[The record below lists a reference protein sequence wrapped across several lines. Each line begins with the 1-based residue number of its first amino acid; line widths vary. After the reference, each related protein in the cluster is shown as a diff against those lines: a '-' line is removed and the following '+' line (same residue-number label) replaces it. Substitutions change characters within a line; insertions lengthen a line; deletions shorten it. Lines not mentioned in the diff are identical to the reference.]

1 VADWVTVEVNL
12 DPILEPVQPIINSID
27 SVLSFLITILN
38 IVQTI
43 LNVLKVF
50 LVGLLDPLRTI
61 VELIIEEIRDLIRD
75 LRQLGLYL
83 TGDWELI
90 RSEDKFANVVGGFSA
105 YERRMIGRLQDRAD
119 PNRPAFSSSSV
130 ALGAFFY
137 VSSGDIN
144 ELVRVIRAFLKFFG
158 QGDLAGKGSPFGR
171 PTRPEMKYG
180 PVGVSQGAFKNLGQ
194 VSAAEA
200 VPDAVSVTWQMP
212 SGTGGPGQLF
222 SPAPKGFLIH
232 VSTIPDGFNVISLT
246 PKDTNSADVTDLPR
260 VFAAAVD
267 PTTNG
272 ALKLYGGVADIGVA
286 ADSTDFSSVENASPQ
301 APNLVLQKDQNTP
314 LIKPSLLAVGDIPL
328 VANTYFVKTSFL
340 TRTAPGTKYTA
351 TFSRDQLPLAASF
364 IGGSD
369 GFAVIDGST
378 FEPQTYYFRIRALT
392 EDYITKLDLN
402 ASLTNPVSVYGNTD
416 VRPFRFSPEKLREAR
431 NGVLIPEPPGND
443 GDNGSDLTPMSFTGA
458 SSPGVAEFPSATQKS
473 YIQAVQAAIALAVLC
488 RADLTEAA
496 VDEDSTPIFSR
507 NVYNPGYGTGLEG
520 AGRDLMARYG
530 ISPIW
535 FKGNRPQQFRLK
547 MRWLMARIASD
558 LQSRGAPPDSL
569 AAAVVAEAQPLLD
582 FTWRDLDNDYPR
594 LTILESFDAN
604 RVATVE
610 GRGLIPIGT
619 REYTIEYGEDRGIGS
634 NPFCRSNAKK
644 NLNAIYNSPA
654 LAAVRS
660 LQDSVI
666 PDRAPSFLWIVSE
679 GENPADVSLQPT
691 VWVAGEGSADFS
703 PIIYNDNT
711 LRVEYIRNALL
722 DRPTIGGE
730 VLAAAAA
737 VLQLAAAPLARP
749 IGDTQ
754 WIAIRL
760 MPQALAPLD
769 DLLER
774 LDRFLQGIL
783 DGLEGIIDKIVA
795 YIEAIQAR
803 IYQLQALLEQIRALL
818 RALDFFAL
826 PSVSG
831 LVIVESGIDGITT
844 GLVTATN
851 KPSDSTSSYG
861 AGIAV
866 VAGGLPSVLL
876 ELLALILSGG
886 EG

>member
-1 VADWVTVEVNL
+1 MADWVTVEVNL
-12 DPILEPVQPIINSID
+12 DPLLEPVQPIIDSID

-43 LNVLKVF
+43 LNVIKVF
-50 LVGLLDPLRTI
+50 LVGLLDPLRAI
-61 VELIIEEIRDLIRD
+61 VELIIEEIRTLIRD

-83 TGDWELI
+83 TGDWELL
-90 RSEDKFANVVGGFSA
+90 RSEDKFSNVVGGFSA

-119 PNRPAFSSSSV
+119 PNRPAFSSSSA

-158 QGDLAGKGSPFGR
+158 QGDLVAKGSPFGR

-180 PVGVSQGAFKNLGQ
+180 PVGVSQAAFKNLGQ
-194 VSAAEA
+194 TSAIEA
-200 VPDAVSVTWQMP
+200 APDAVSVTWQMP

-246 PKDTNSADVTDLPR
+246 PKDDKSAEVTGLPR

-272 ALKLYGGVADIGVA
+272 PLKLYGGVADIGVDS
-286 ADSTDFSSVENASPQ
+286 DSTNFSSVENSSPQ
-301 APNLVLQKDQNTP
+301 AANLVLQKDQNTP

-328 VANTYFVKTSFL
+328 VANTYFVRTSFL
-340 TRTAPGTKYTA
+340 TRIAPGMKYTA
-351 TFSRDQLPLAASF
+351 TFARSQLPLGATF

-369 GFAVIDGST
+369 GFAAIEGST
-378 FEPQTYYFRIRALT
+378 FTPNTYYFRIRALT
-392 EDYITKLDLN
+392 ADYAEALSSLN
-402 ASLTNPVSVYGNTD
+402 GTLQNPASTFKPNN
-416 VRPFRFSPEKLREAR
+416 VRPFRFSPEGLRQAR
-431 NGVLIPEPPGND
+431 NGVLLPEPPGVD
-443 GDNGSDLTPMSFTGA
+443 GADGSTLTPMSFTGA
-458 SSPGVAEFPSATQKS
+458 SSPGVAEFPNASQAS
-473 YIQAVQAAIALAVLC
+473 YVRAVQAAIALAVLC

-496 VDEDSTPIFSR
+496 IEAETGYPVFSR
-507 NVYNPGYGTGLEG
+507 NVYNPDYPTGLEG
-520 AGRDLMARYG
+520 AGRDLIARYG

-558 LQSRGAPPDSL
+558 LQARAAPPDTVAS
-569 AAAVVAEAQPLLD
+569 AVVSNALPLLN
-582 FTWRDLDNDYPR
+582 FRWVDLDEDYPD
-594 LTILESFDAN
+594 LTILQSFNAEGAGPVDESK
-604 RVATVE
+604 
-610 GRGLIPIGT
+610 
-619 REYTIEYGEDRGIGS
+619 GIGS
-634 NPFCRSNAKK
+634 NPLCRKDDKK
-644 NLNAIYNSPA
+644 TL
-654 LAAVRS
+654 LARYRS
-660 LQDSVI
+660 DSVLSSVEGASKV
-666 PDRAPSFLWIVSE
+666 PQRGPSFLATTLE
-679 GENPADVSLQPT
+679 GGDPSDFSNT
-691 VWVAGEGSADFS
+691 VWVPGGGSADFS

-711 LRVEYIRNALL
+711 LRVEYVRNAFLT
-722 DRPTIGGE
+722 RPEIAE
-730 VLAAAAA
+730 RVLGAAAA
-737 VLQLAAAPLARP
+737 VLQLAGAPLSRP

-783 DGLEGIIDKIVA
+783 DGLEGVIDKIVA

-851 KPSDSTSSYG
+851 KPFDSPSSYG

-886 EG
+886 ES